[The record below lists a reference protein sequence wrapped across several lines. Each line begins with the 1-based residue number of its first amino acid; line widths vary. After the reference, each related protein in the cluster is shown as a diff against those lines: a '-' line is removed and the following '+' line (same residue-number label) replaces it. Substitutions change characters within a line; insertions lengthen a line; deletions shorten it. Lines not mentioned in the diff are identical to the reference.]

1 MSTLSSLPPLT
12 GPAPT
17 TEAAV
22 RRRRRPRIRG
32 RARVGAVLIL
42 LLVAVALLAPLLA
55 PHDPESV
62 DAAQVLGSPSWSHP
76 FGSDALGRD
85 VLSRVLHGFRVSLAV
100 AIGSVAVATLFAV
113 PLGLLAGY
121 FGGWVDTVISRPLD
135 MVLVLPALLLAV
147 TLIAIIGPGSLVA
160 ALAIAIIYLPI
171 LARVMRAG
179 ALTTSALPY
188 VEGARARGT
197 GHLAVLARH
206 VLPNSVG
213 ALVVQAS
220 VLAGFAMQ
228 VEAALSY
235 LGLGAQPPTP
245 SLGLMLAE
253 GRDVLGQA
261 PWVEIYPGVAIAL
274 TVLALNLLGDGLRSA
289 LDPDGVAA

>member
-1 MSTLSSLPPLT
+1 MSTLVPLPPVT
-12 GPAPT
+12 GTPPTPAS
-17 TEAAV
+17 V

-62 DAAQVLGSPSWSHP
+62 DATQVLGSPSFAHP

-85 VLSRVLHGFRVSLAV
+85 VLSRVLYGFRVSLAV

-179 ALTTSALPY
+179 ALTTTALPF

-197 GHLAVLARH
+197 GHLATITRH

-245 SLGLMLAE
+245 SLGLMLAD

-289 LDPDGVAA
+289 LDPDGVSA